1 MKKIIYLVSITWI
14 MLLSSCSDVL
24 DITPT
29 DRYPDPAVWQDEN
42 LLKMF
47 VNEQYSGICT
57 KDNYYKIMYFGD
69 DIFSKYN
76 EGGCDLIRENILT
89 ADNVGSLNN
98 ILHVWDNSYKFIHN
112 INVFF
117 NNIGESSID
126 DSVKKEL
133 IAEMKFIRAYIYAKL
148 IWAYGG
154 VTFIEEAFDIK
165 SD

>member
-57 KDNYYKIMYFGD
+57 KDNYYKI
-69 DIFSKYN
+69 IKWEKYN
-76 EGGCDLIRENILT
+76 NLFTYKKEQAYPICIWNIIR
-89 ADNVGSLNN
+89 GSLFKLPL
-98 ILHVWDNSYKFIHN
+98 IL
-112 INVFF
+112 
-117 NNIGESSID
+117 
-126 DSVKKEL
+126 
-133 IAEMKFIRAYIYAKL
+133 YI
-148 IWAYGG
+148 AYGI
-154 VTFIEEAFDIK
+154 FWIIPSQLLIPIRDK
-165 SD
+165 YCSK